1 VLFLSLSYGGIE
13 EEYKTI
19 KCAIEEESFTGKTPL
34 VIYQEFYASLIL
46 SNLQVII
53 NREKNVQDE
62 INLKSIKWIYDYQ
75 ENRTSALYLER
86 WLFIVYR
93 KLYRT
98 NNIAY

>member
-1 VLFLSLSYGGIE
+1 MCNWGRIVY
-13 EEYKTI
+13 
-19 KCAIEEESFTGKTPL
+19 GKTPH

>member
-1 VLFLSLSYGGIE
+1 MLFLSLPYGGIE

-62 INLKSIKWIYDYQ
+62 INLKSIKQNFCIIFR
-75 ENRTSALYLER
+75 EMIIHCL
-86 WLFIVYR
+86 
-93 KLYRT
+93 
-98 NNIAY
+98 

>member
-1 VLFLSLSYGGIE
+1 MGIE

-46 SNLQVII
+46 SNLQVKI
-53 NREKNVQDE
+53 NIKNVQDE

-75 ENRTSALYLER
+75 ENRTSALYLEK